1 MIKDTLTQRGN
12 RYGSFEDNAELTQ
25 SLMELVE
32 SKRKLPHTHKEAIH
46 MIFHKISRIVCG
58 DLWYADNAHDIAGY
72 ATLLEEHINQFNNE
86 YVEDECIEDEC
97 TCALA
102 SEVCDFC
109 INLAE
114 NYNASCK

>member
-25 SLMELVE
+25 SLMELIE
-32 SKRKLPHTHKEAIH
+32 SKRKLPYAHKEAIH

-72 ATLLEEHINQFNNE
+72 ATLLEEYINQFNNE
-86 YVEDECIEDEC
+86 CVEDELDSYIEDSC
-97 TCALA
+97 TCTLA
-102 SEVCDFC
+102 SEACDFC

-114 NYNASCK
+114 NYNG